1 MDAIF
6 LTSGDVI
13 IDRRFEWAR
22 DLEAKGDLAG
32 AADLLA
38 QTVELSPGY
47 AAAWFA
53 LGHLREL
60 QGETAGAIVAFEQAR
75 AIDPEDRHGAS
86 LRLTRLGA
94 AQVAMSDGYVRTLFD
109 GYALTFDS
117 ALRMGLGYRAP
128 ELMRDA
134 VRAARPEMTFGAALD
149 LGCGTGL
156 GGAAF
161 RPFCKT
167 LVGVDL
173 SPAMVAQART
183 KTIYDRLVEGEV
195 VEFLNAEAVA
205 HTAYDIVIAADLF
218 GYLDDLTA
226 VLGAAARVLA
236 PGGLIVFSAETHQ
249 GDGVI
254 LRDTLRYAHAE
265 SHVRGALAA
274 AGLHDVSLDFAAA
287 RSEKGVPVPGLVVVA
302 RRRCNGI
309 AA

>member
-53 LGHLREL
+53 LGDLREK
-60 QGETAGAIVAFEQAR
+60 QGETSGAILAFAQAK

-94 AQVAMSDGYVRTLFD
+94 QAPVAMSEGYVRTLFD
-109 GYALTFDS
+109 GYALTFEQ
-117 ALRMGLGYRAP
+117 ALRIGLGYKAP
-128 ELMRDA
+128 ELMLRA
-134 VRAARPEMTFGAALD
+134 VEAASPAMKFGAALD
-149 LGCGTGL
+149 IGCGTGL

-161 RPFCKT
+161 RPYCAR
-167 LVGVDL
+167 LAGVDL
-173 SPAMVAQART
+173 SPAMVVQAQA
-183 KTIYDRLVEGEV
+183 KNIYDRLVEGEV
-195 VEFLNAEAVA
+195 VAFLNAEAAA
-205 HTAYDIVIAADLF
+205 HSVYDLIIAADLF
-218 GYLDDLTA
+218 GYLDDLA
-226 VLGAAARVLA
+226 PALAAMARVLV
-236 PGGLIVFSAETHQ
+236 PGGLIVFSAETHD

-254 LRDTLRYAHAE
+254 LRDTLRYAH
-265 SHVRGALAA
+265 SQPYVRDALAA
-274 AGLHDVSLDFAAA
+274 AGLQRIGLDSAPA
-287 RSEKGVPVPGLVVVA
+287 RSEKGMPVPGLVGVA
-302 RRRCNGI
+302 RK
-309 AA
+309 

>member
-22 DLEAKGDLAG
+22 DLEAKGDFAG

-60 QGETAGAIVAFEQAR
+60 QGETAGAIIAFEQAK

-94 AQVAMSDGYVRTLFD
+94 ARVAMSEGYVRTLFD
-109 GYALTFDS
+109 GYALTFDA
-117 ALRMGLGYRAP
+117 ALRQGLGYKAP
-128 ELMRDA
+128 ELMREA
-134 VRAARPEMTFGAALD
+134 ARAAWPEMTFGAALD

-167 LVGVDL
+167 LTGVDL
-173 SPAMVAQART
+173 SPAMVAQARE
-183 KTIYDRLVEGEV
+183 KNIYDRLVEAEV
-195 VEFLNAEAVA
+195 LDFLVAEAAA

-226 VLGAAARVLA
+226 VLGAAARALA
-236 PGGLIVFSAETHQ
+236 PGGLIAFSAETHQ

-274 AGLHDVSLDFAAA
+274 AGLLLVSLDSAPA

-302 RRRCNGI
+302 RLVS
-309 AA
+309 A

>member
-60 QGETAGAIVAFEQAR
+60 QGETAGAIIAFEQAR

-94 AQVAMSDGYVRTLFD
+94 ARVAMSEGYVRTLFD
-109 GYALTFDS
+109 GYALSFDS
-117 ALRMGLGYRAP
+117 ALRLGLAYQAP
-128 ELMRDA
+128 ELMREA

-161 RPFCKT
+161 RPFCGT
-167 LVGVDL
+167 LAGVDL
-173 SPAMVAQART
+173 SPAMVAQARA
-183 KTIYDRLVEGEV
+183 KDIYDRLVEGEV
-195 VEFLNAEAVA
+195 LDFLAAEAAA
-205 HTAYDIVIAADLF
+205 HTPYDIVIAADLF

-236 PGGLIVFSAETHQ
+236 PGGLIAFSAETHR

-265 SHVRGALAA
+265 SHVRGALDA
-274 AGLHDVSLDFAAA
+274 AGLQLVSLDSAPA
-287 RSEKGVPVPGLVVVA
+287 RSEKGVPVPGLVVVGRFVSA
-302 RRRCNGI
+302 
-309 AA
+309 

>member
-302 RRRCNGI
+302 RL
-309 AA
+309 ASS

>member
-22 DLEAKGDLAG
+22 DLAAKGDLAA

-53 LGHLREL
+53 LGEVRQQL
-60 QGETAGAIVAFEQAR
+60 GETGGAIVAFEQAK

-94 AQVAMSDGYVRTLFD
+94 AQGAMPDGYVRTLFD
-109 GYALTFDS
+109 GYALTFDT
-117 ALRMGLGYRAP
+117 ALRTGLGYRAP
-128 ELMRDA
+128 EHMLAA
-134 VRAARPEMTFGAALD
+134 VRAARPDMTFCNALD

-161 RPFCKT
+161 KPFCQVLT
-167 LVGVDL
+167 GVDL
-173 SPAMVAQART
+173 SPAMVAQARA
-183 KTIYDRLVEGEV
+183 KNIYDRLAEREIVD
-195 VEFLNAEAVA
+195 FLRAEAGGGVL
-205 HTAYDIVIAADLF
+205 YDLILAADVF
-218 GYLDDLTA
+218 IYLHDIA
-226 VLGAAARVLA
+226 EVFAQAARLLA
-236 PGGLIVFSAETHQ
+236 PGGLIAFSVETHD
-249 GDGVI
+249 GEGVI
-254 LRDTLRYAHAE
+254 LRDTLRYAQSA
-265 SHVRGALAA
+265 SHVRAALDA
-274 AGLHDVSLDFAAA
+274 AGLGLVSLDAIVV

-302 RRRCNGI
+302 RK
-309 AA
+309 